1 MRWTLGIGVN
11 GEHITHTISLS
22 QESNI
27 NNLVDRFGLQNATTV
42 TTPLEP
48 SALFTKDQRPTIPT
62 EFPGMFDSNYRELI
76 VSL

>member
-11 GEHITHTISLS
+11 RDYITHTISLS
-22 QESNI
+22 QESDI
-27 NNLVDRFGLQNATTV
+27 NSLVDRFGLQIATTV

-48 SALFTKDQRPTIPT
+48 SALFTKNQCPTIPA
-62 EFPGMFDSNYRELI
+62 EFQDMFGNNYRELI